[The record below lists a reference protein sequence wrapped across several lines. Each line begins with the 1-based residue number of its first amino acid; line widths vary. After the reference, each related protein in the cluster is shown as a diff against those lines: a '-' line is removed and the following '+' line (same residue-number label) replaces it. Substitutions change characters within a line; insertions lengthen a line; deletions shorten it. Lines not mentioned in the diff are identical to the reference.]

1 LFDFVPVKKTA
12 NISTV
17 RTTPE
22 NKAKL
27 EQTVK
32 ALGFKGI
39 AHFFTRS
46 METLL
51 EQIAAGQKL
60 IWPLRFE
67 EHKKGP
73 VTVNPERKNKKP

>member
-1 LFDFVPVKKTA
+1 VPIKKIA

-22 NKAKL
+22 VKAKL
-27 EQTVK
+27 EQIVH
-32 ALGFKGI
+32 ALGFKSM

-51 EQIAAGQKL
+51 EQTAKGQTL
-60 IWPLRFE
+60 VWPLRFE
-67 EHKKGP
+67 QKRGSGP
-73 VTVNPERKNKKP
+73 VTVKHRRVQKRKAK